1 MTVRKKKTTRKRVS
15 TRRSQMTRVLRHETR
30 GPKPKFKVGDVVCD
44 RTGER
49 TGIVSFNGEYDSY
62 LGGYRYRV
70 LEVDGRRHYWNETS
84 MIRC

>member
-1 MTVRKKKTTRKRVS
+1 MATKKKTRRKRRIS
-15 TRRSQMTRVLRHETR
+15 TLTQENRY
-30 GPKPKFKVGDVVCD
+30 PKPKFKVGDVVCD

-49 TGIVSFNGEYDSY
+49 SGIVSFAGEYDSY

-70 LEVDGRRHYWNETS
+70 LELDGRRHYWNESS